1 MGHKVPNDTFGKSS
15 PNSKYALQF
24 IPYSVVFKLLSAVYV
39 SDVQVTVYRDK
50 SL

>member
-24 IPYSVVFKLLSAVYV
+24 IPYSIVFKLLPGVYV
-39 SDVQVTVYRDK
+39 FDVHVTVYRDK
-50 SL
+50 FL